1 MLRRMV
7 KSWNNSIKNAWNC
20 YAAIKNMQLR
30 GIQFVLMPN
39 RWIII
44 EANLFRRQI
53 CGCGEIT
60 LFESIILSPPQ
71 PQLFWLILTSQL
83 WRITASSLFSFLLFF
98 LFSEIDGAQFKTLRP
113 LQNIYSA
120 LIPQSLLMFSGL
132 LLLLL
137 HQSLNPNI
145 WVLDSMF
152 LFFCRRG
159 WFGDDV
165 FVHLQRQTSRL
176 LMQLRLNQTS

>member
-1 MLRRMV
+1 MQCRMV

-20 YAAIKNMQLR
+20 YASIKKMQLR

-44 EANLFRRQI
+44 EANMRLWWNNFI
-53 CGCGEIT
+53 WIYYPFSST
-60 LFESIILSPPQ
+60 TSA
-71 PQLFWLILTSQL
+71 ILTDFNLPALKNYSK
-83 WRITASSLFSFLLFF
+83 FFVFFLTLF

-113 LQNIYSA
+113 LPNIYSA

-145 WVLDSMF
+145 WVLDSML

-176 LMQLRLNQTS
+176 LMQLRLNQQQVNV